1 MKEGWREGEG
11 GMEGRGIEGKVIEW
25 DRTRGGGG
33 GGGWGKNGEGEK
45 GWGEGGRALGMVGVV
60 WGVEG
65 WGYVIMGAW
74 KR

>member
-33 GGGWGKNGEGEK
+33 GGGTGKEWG
-45 GWGEGGRALGMVGVV
+45 R
-60 WGVEG
+60 
-65 WGYVIMGAW
+65 
-74 KR
+74 